1 VSITRRELWPL
12 LIPAAAGAAEIPRP
26 AGKLLIK
33 TYDGSTVPL
42 SKYQGRVVAVEFL
55 LTFCGA
61 CQQTARDL
69 ELLYQE
75 FRPKGFQAVGVATNV
90 TDASAKSDL
99 TGFVGTTKIRF
110 PIGYVHK
117 DVASEFLQHPMA
129 KIMYFPQ
136 LVLIDRKG
144 RIRFHEGGDAHSR
157 HNPAAVRTQVEKL
170 LRES

>member
-1 VSITRRELWPL
+1 MVTRRELLPL
-12 LIPAAAGAAEIPRP
+12 LLPLATRGAQIPRP

-61 CQQTARDL
+61 CQQAARDL
-69 ELLYQE
+69 ELIYQE
-75 FRPKGFQAVGVATNV
+75 FRPRGFQAVGVATNV
-90 TDASAKSDL
+90 TDMSAKSDL
-99 TGFVGTTKIRF
+99 TAFVSTTKIRF

-117 DVASEFLQHPMA
+117 DVASEFLQHSLA

-136 LVLIDRKG
+136 IVLIDRKG
-144 RIRFHEGGDAHSR
+144 RVRFHEGGEAHSH
-157 HNPAAVRTQVEKL
+157 HNPAEVRAQVEKL